1 MKKIYKFK
9 RERAMMYKNL
19 TLNKTFDSGKA
30 IVGGDVAFIRRSF
43 IYYKELLNK

>member
-9 RERAMMYKNL
+9 RERVYKNL

-30 IVGGDVAFIRRSF
+30 IVGGDVAFIRRTL
-43 IYYKELLNK
+43 YLL